1 MAIKRY
7 VASQDNTIT
16 NAYRENL
23 VTRGTGSNMGASDT
37 LELFSLYGQTSGSN
51 GYSSELSRILVKFPI
66 DEVVSDRNANQIP
79 ESGSVQ
85 FYLRLFNVTHG
96 ETLPRN
102 MTVNVAKISQEWE
115 EGIGKDMSSYLDLLN
130 GASGSSWLDAR
141 KGSEWTNVGGD
152 YEFTNYKTFTFD
164 NGTEDLEVNIS
175 DFVEE
180 WIENGIQGSGFGYPN
195 YGVGVHITSS
205 QEAYFSSSLGSDSGS
220 VIHNTNGSQ
229 TSYYTKKF
237 SARNSEYFYK
247 RPIIEARWNS
257 SKQDD
262 RNQVIFSSSLMNAED
277 NLNTLYLYN
286 YVRGKLRN
294 IPNLEG
300 GKILVSLYSGSLAI
314 SSGSVVYL
322 PTGSKLELPVGGDV
336 LSNLDTNITGGIVDT
351 GVYTASFAITSSVPL
366 LDKVFDVW
374 HSGGVEFV
382 TSSFEPKTLSNY
394 EGSINNSWYSK
405 ITNLKPHYSVNENAR
420 FRVYTRKKNWSPTI
434 YNVARNKPELEII
447 PSASYEIFR
456 ETDKLKVIPFG
467 TGSDGETI
475 MSYDVSGNY
484 FDLDMSLLEPDYGY
498 GVRLAFYNDD
508 RQSWEVQRKE
518 YKFRVFE

>member
-1 MAIKRY
+1 
-7 VASQDNTIT
+7 
-16 NAYRENL
+16 
-23 VTRGTGSNMGASDT
+23 
-37 LELFSLYGQTSGSN
+37 
-51 GYSSELSRILVKFPI
+51 
-66 DEVVSDRNANQIP
+66 
-79 ESGSVQ
+79 
-85 FYLRLFNVTHG
+85 
-96 ETLPRN
+96 
-102 MTVNVAKISQEWE
+102 
-115 EGIGKDMSSYLDLLN
+115 
-130 GASGSSWLDAR
+130 
-141 KGSEWTNVGGD
+141 
-152 YEFTNYKTFTFD
+152 
-164 NGTEDLEVNIS
+164 
-175 DFVEE
+175 
-180 WIENGIQGSGFGYPN
+180 
-195 YGVGVHITSS
+195 
-205 QEAYFSSSLGSDSGS
+205 
-220 VIHNTNGSQ
+220 
-229 TSYYTKKF
+229 
-237 SARNSEYFYK
+237 
-247 RPIIEARWNS
+247 
-257 SKQDD
+257 
-262 RNQVIFSSSLMNAED
+262 
-277 NLNTLYLYN
+277 
-286 YVRGKLRN
+286 
-294 IPNLEG
+294 
-300 GKILVSLYSGSLAI
+300 
-314 SSGSVVYL
+314 
-322 PTGSKLELPVGGDV
+322 
-336 LSNLDTNITGGIVDT
+336 LDTNITGGIVDT